1 MTATKNYPDNIT
13 ALYARLSQE
22 DALDGDS
29 NSIVNQKKILLQ
41 YAEDNGFPNPTFF
54 IDDGVSGVTFDR
66 PGWNEMIGLAEAGK
80 VKTVI
85 VKDMSRFGRNYLEVG
100 LYTEIRFPEL
110 GVRFIAV
117 NDGVDSDNPFDNDF
131 TPFRNIIN
139 EWYAKDTSKK
149 IRAVFKTKGMSGKRL
164 STQAPYGYLRDTE
177 GNLSI
182 DPETAPVVRLIFQLA
197 AEGNGPGKIA
207 RRLRELEIIT
217 PGTLAYQRSGRTDR
231 YDPDHPCIW
240 NVSTIV
246 HILDNRD
253 YLGHTVNFKTSKVSY
268 KSKRVV
274 ENPVEK
280 QAVFENTHEALVSQE
295 TWEIV
300 QKSRQN
306 RHRPTRM
313 GDMGLF
319 SGLLY
324 CADCGHALNLNRT
337 KAWAREQD
345 NYTCGLY
352 KRKKGECTAH
362 YIRAVV
368 LEQLVLENLRE
379 VICFAREDTEAFVQQ
394 AMSHHMRAQMK
405 EQEQDRRTLEQQER
419 RITEIDGIIK
429 RLYEDN
435 ISGKLTDE
443 RFSKMFTDYEREQA
457 DLRDSV
463 EDLRRSVEACERQ
476 SVNMDS
482 FLKLVQKY
490 TAPDKLFPELLRAFV
505 EKIVV
510 HAPDK
515 SNGQRTQQ
523 IDIHY
528 NFIGEIGL
536 SHAIDKK
543 KPA

>member
-1 MTATKNYPDNIT
+1 MAMLRA
-13 ALYARLSQE
+13 ALYCRLSKDDMLQ
-22 DALDGDS
+22 GDS
-29 NSIVNQKKILLQ
+29 ESIKTQKAMLTQ
-41 YAEDNGFPNPTFF
+41 YAKEHGFLVVE
-54 IDDGVSGVTFDR
+54 IYVDDGYSGLNFDR
-66 PGWNEMIGLAEAGK
+66 PSFNRMLDDIESGK

-85 VKDMSRFGRNYLEVG
+85 VKDMSRFGRNYIMVG
-100 LYTEIRFPEL
+100 YYTEILFEQK
-110 GVRFIAV
+110 GIRFIAV
-117 NDGVDSDNPFDNDF
+117 NDMVDSKQEGDEF

-149 IRAVFKTKGMSGKRL
+149 VKAVLRAKGMSGKHV
-164 STQAPYGYLRDTE
+164 SPVPPYGYKKDERDKTKWV
-177 GNLSI
+177 I
-182 DPETAPVVRLIFQLA
+182 DEEAALVVREIYRLYL
-197 AEGNGPGKIA
+197 EGAGTKEIA
-207 RRLRELEIIT
+207 DILTARGIETPIIYFKRRGMPVRSKSEVPDVWSMATVAGILKQE
-217 PGTLAYQRSGRTDR
+217 AYTG
-231 YDPDHPCIW
+231 C
-240 NVSTIV
+240 
-246 HILDNRD
+246 
-253 YLGHTVNFKTSKVSY
+253 TVNFKTRKKSY
-268 KSKRVV
+268 KTKYQERLPR
-274 ENPVEK
+274 ENWVI
-280 QAVFENTHEALVSQE
+280 FENTQEAIIDRETFSIVHKMLESRRRPKKIGSPCVNVFNGLV
-295 TWEIV
+295 
-300 QKSRQN
+300 
-306 RHRPTRM
+306 
-313 GDMGLF
+313 
-319 SGLLY
+319 Y
-324 CADCGHALNLNRT
+324 CADCGNRMYLHHNT
-337 KAWAREQD
+337 KQTQRD
-345 NYTCGLY
+345 
-352 KRKKGECTAH
+352 
-362 YIRAVV
+362 
-368 LEQLVLENLRE
+368 
-379 VICFAREDTEAFVQQ
+379 AFVCSRYRR
-394 AMSHHMRAQMK
+394 AKFHDCTSHHITY
-405 EQEQDRRTLEQQER
+405 DLLYTIVLNDLRRVCRSIRER
-419 RITEIDGIIK
+419 RQEFIALYYGEMEQKMNKKSNAVKSELSRSERRCAEIDGIIK

>member
-1 MTATKNYPDNIT
+1 MAAIRDLIEKWA
-13 ALYARLSQE
+13 ALYVRLSRDDDNE
-22 DALDGDS
+22 GDS
-29 NSIVNQKKILLQ
+29 NSIAHQIEILKK
-41 YAEDNGFPNPTFF
+41 YAKERGITSYK
-54 IDDGVSGVTFDR
+54 IYKDDGYSGTSFNR
-66 PGWNEMIGLAEAGK
+66 PGFQEMLADIEAGL
-80 VKTVI
+80 VSMVI

-429 RLYEDN
+429 RLY
-435 ISGKLTDE
+435 
-443 RFSKMFTDYEREQA
+443 
-457 DLRDSV
+457 
-463 EDLRRSVEACERQ
+463 
-476 SVNMDS
+476 
-482 FLKLVQKY
+482 
-490 TAPDKLFPELLRAFV
+490 
-505 EKIVV
+505 
-510 HAPDK
+510 
-515 SNGQRTQQ
+515 
-523 IDIHY
+523 
-528 NFIGEIGL
+528 
-536 SHAIDKK
+536 
-543 KPA
+543 